1 MEYYLDNSATT
12 PVCEQAI
19 TAMTDALVRGWGN
32 PSSLYSKGVEAEEL
46 LSEARE
52 NVSARLGCR
61 SEELFFTSG
70 GTESNNIALLG
81 TANAMRR
88 YGRRVVISSTEHS
101 SVDETATKLEESG
114 FEVIRLKVDG
124 NGRIS
129 EEDLYRAINKN
140 TVLVSVMAVNNE
152 VGTIQPV
159 KEIRRA
165 VKSAGSPAI
174 IHCDA
179 VQAFCKLPLLKPSA
193 LSVDLMSI
201 SSHKIH
207 GPKGAGALYVKGGFK
222 KDRAGVRVS
231 PRTFGGLQ
239 ESSLRPGTE
248 PVPAIV
254 GFGAAAKAM
263 PNTEKIYPRIEALR
277 DYLLSGLSA
286 IGGITVNSPTDSLPY
301 ITNISTGVNSEP
313 MMNFLSSRKIYV
325 SSGSAC
331 AKGHKSYVLSRMGL
345 SDAEISSALRISFSH
360 LTTTEDVDMLLQGI
374 EDGKKS
380 IRTA

>member
-12 PVCEQAI
+12 PVCEQAV
-19 TAMTDALVRGWGN
+19 TAVMYALTRGWGN
-32 PSSLYSKGVEAEEL
+32 PSSLYRKGMEADDL
-46 LSEARE
+46 LEEARSD
-52 NVSARLGCR
+52 VSARLGCK

-101 SVDETATKLEESG
+101 SVDEAANKLEESG
-114 FEVIRLKVDG
+114 FEVIKLKVDKDG
-124 NGRIS
+124 KIS
-129 EEDLYRAINKN
+129 KDELYRVINRN

-159 KEIRRA
+159 SEIRKA
-165 VKSAGSPAI
+165 VKMAGSPAI

-179 VQAFCKLPLLKPSA
+179 VQAFCKLPNLKPST
-193 LSVDLMSI
+193 LSADIISI

-207 GPKGAGALYVKGGFK
+207 GPKGAGALYIKGGFK
-222 KDRAGVRVS
+222 KDRAGIKVF

-239 ESSLRPGTE
+239 ENTLRPGTE

-254 GFGAAAKAM
+254 GFGAAARAM
-263 PNTEKIYPRIEALR
+263 PDAMRIYPSIESLR
-277 DYLLSGLSA
+277 EYLIDGLKA
-286 IGGITVNSPTDSLPY
+286 IGGITINSPLDSLAY

-345 SDAEISSALRISFSH
+345 SDTEISSALRISFSH
-360 LTTTEDVDMLLQGI
+360 LTTTEDIDMLLQGI
-374 EDGKKS
+374 EDGKKI
-380 IRTA
+380 IRTS